1 MKVNLLYGDGDVLDT
16 HLNIN
21 QFAKNPDGQKIIKG
35 DISNIDKYVDD
46 SELEELVA
54 IDVIDY
60 MPIKEAPKVI
70 ENWARKIRLG
80 GKIILG
86 GSDLTEICK
95 SFSECKIDISEANQL
110 IHGTQDKPYLTKK
123 FTFTAIGLL
132 DYLREKFGFH
142 ILKKIVNNY
151 SMIVEAQRR

>member
-1 MKVNLLYGDGDVLDT
+1 MKVNLLYGEGDVLDT

-21 QFAKNPDGQKIIKG
+21 QFAKNPDGEKIIRD

-60 MPIKEAPKVI
+60 MSIKEAPQVI
-70 ENWARKIRLG
+70 ENWVRKIRIG

-86 GSDLTEICK
+86 GSDLLEICK
-95 SFSECKIDISEANQL
+95 SFSEHKIDISEANSL
-110 IHGTQDKPYLTKK
+110 IHGTQEKPYLPKK
-123 FTFTAIGLL
+123 FTFTPSLTL
-132 DYLREKFGFH
+132 
-142 ILKKIVNNY
+142 
-151 SMIVEAQRR
+151 